1 MYGTIARFRV
11 LPGKKEEVL
20 RLLGEYDGAGIDG
33 WVGDYA
39 LQMDR
44 DPDEFFMVA
53 VFKDKA
59 TYTANADSPA
69 QHERYLK
76 WRALLAA
83 DPEWNDGAVV
93 TVSRRGVPA

>member
-1 MYGTIARFRV
+1 MYGTVARFRA
-11 LPGKKEEVL
+11 LPGKREEML
-20 RLLGEYDGAGIDG
+20 RGLKEYDSLSIDG
-33 WVGDYA
+33 WVVDYA
-39 LQMDR
+39 FQMDG

-59 TYTANADSPA
+59 AYMANADAPA

-83 DPEWNDGAVV
+83 DPEWHDGEVV
-93 TVSRRGVPA
+93 ATTGGATA